1 MPARPRLST
10 RRVVGTCMRKL
21 PLASLAALTLL
32 LGIPAG
38 ADAALK
44 SIWGPITL
52 PDGRSAFPLYRQ
64 LGVDV
69 WQEPLFWDQIAKRRP
84 ARPRDPNDP
93 AYQWPAEADRGV
105 ADANRNKIAVA
116 LEVIHSPKWAN
127 GGRKPNFAPTSDADY
142 QDFLIAATRRY
153 PSVHMW
159 MIWGEPTRKESFSPM
174 PKNQKVG
181 PERYATLLDASYET
195 LKAESAANIVIGA
208 MTFTVGDVKPRDMT
222 KWMRLPNGLPPRL
235 DWWGHN
241 PFTRRLPRLSDPEM
255 RSGVRDFSDLD
266 LLIEEVRTAYAP
278 RGVQPPLWLS
288 EFSIQSDHGSPLFP
302 FYTTREGQ
310 RRYVEAAYRIADQN
324 PWIAGLGWVRLVDS
338 KYEPRDINWGLLD
351 RKGRKKPSYNAFFD
365 APSARFKAG
374 VESPPVVTAS
384 ALGLGVPLRI
394 VPRLAGRVIVTLST
408 ATGGK
413 VVTVGTQGAKGVPLE
428 VTLKAPG
435 RTPGTYTVNVRSRRG
450 ERVTRPLQVIA
461 G

>member
-1 MPARPRLST
+1 MH
-10 RRVVGTCMRKL
+10 KL
-21 PLASLAALTLL
+21 PLAAFAALALL
-32 LGIPAG
+32 LALPAG

-52 PDGRSAFPLYRQ
+52 PDGRSAFKAYRQ

-69 WQEPLFWDQIAKRRP
+69 WQEPLFWDQISTRRP

-93 AYQWPAEADRGV
+93 AYSWPENVDKGV
-105 ADANRNKIAVA
+105 EDAKKHNVSVA
-116 LEVIHSPKWAN
+116 LEVLHAPKWAN

-142 QDFLIAATRRY
+142 QDFLIAAARRY
-153 PSVHMW
+153 SSVHMW

-174 PKNQKVG
+174 PKNSPVG
-181 PERYATLLDASYET
+181 PQRYATLLDASYEA
-195 LKAESAANIVIGA
+195 LKAESTANIVIGA
-208 MTFTVGDVKPRDMT
+208 MTFTVGDVKPRDMA

-241 PFTRRLPRLSDPEM
+241 PFTRRLPRLSDPEI

-266 LLIEEVRTAYAP
+266 LLIEEVRAAYAP

-310 RRYVEAAYRIADQN
+310 RRYVEAAYRVADQN

-351 RKGRKKPSYNAFFD
+351 RKGRKKPSYNAFFE
-365 APSARFKAG
+365 APSARYRASVKT
-374 VESPPVVTAS
+374 PPVVTAS
-384 ALGLGVPLRI
+384 ALASGVPLEV
-394 VPRLAGRVIVTLST
+394 VPRLAGRVIVTLSS
-408 ATGGK
+408 AAGSK
-413 VVTVGTQGAKGVPLE
+413 LATVGSRGEKGVPQAIA
-428 VTLKAPG
+428 LKAAG
-435 RTPGTYTVNVRSRRG
+435 LAPGTYTISVRSRRG